1 MSKNSE
7 AIKRRSS
14 ESAEFKQAF
23 EEEQAKLD
31 FADLLFELRQQI
43 GLNQTAFAKKV
54 NKSRST
60 IARIE
65 SARME
70 PSFSMLEDI
79 AQALG
84 KHVEIRFVDVKQAAV
99 KKTVRET
106 LEYKSLRPMGQI
118 PSVFSV

>member
-7 AIKRRSS
+7 VIKRRKS
-14 ESAEFKQAF
+14 ESPEFKQAF

-31 FADLLFELRQQI
+31 FADLLFELRQQT

-84 KHVEIRFVDVKQAAV
+84 KRVEIRFVELKQA
-99 KKTVRET
+99 TVE
-106 LEYKSLRPMGQI
+106 KSVR
-118 PSVFSV
+118 

>member
-1 MSKNSE
+1 MSKNSKG
-7 AIKRRSS
+7 IKRRKS
-14 ESAEFKQAF
+14 ESSEFKQAF

-31 FADLLFELRQQI
+31 FADLLFELRQQT

-84 KHVEIRFVDVKQAAV
+84 KRGEIRFVELKQAAA
-99 KKTVRET
+99 KKTVR
-106 LEYKSLRPMGQI
+106 
-118 PSVFSV
+118 

>member
-7 AIKRRSS
+7 VIKRRKS
-14 ESAEFKQAF
+14 ESPEFKQAF

-31 FADLLFELRQQI
+31 FADLLFELREQT

-84 KHVEIRFVDVKQAAV
+84 KRIEISFVDANQRVEEKL
-99 KKTVRET
+99 VR
-106 LEYKSLRPMGQI
+106 
-118 PSVFSV
+118 